1 MHFGTYQSYILF
13 ISTGRNLPGV
23 PHDSNKFERGAA
35 LFLRFFVLSLAAY
48 VVFHKVFP
56 FDRLD
61 MHLVEMTGADFLLLC
76 FRSVVGT
83 AAALYLAKRAFSQ
96 PALRERDR
104 IFCER
109 WAALGLGSIS
119 IIACSM
125 VIRSIEDEGI
135 IVRCVKLVA
144 RGVLWLLF

>member
-1 MHFGTYQSYILF
+1 
-13 ISTGRNLPGV
+13 
-23 PHDSNKFERGAA
+23 
-35 LFLRFFVLSLAAY
+35 
-48 VVFHKVFP
+48 
-56 FDRLD
+56 

-83 AAALYLAKRAFSQ
+83 AAALYLVKRAFAR
-96 PALRERDR
+96 PALREQDR

-109 WAALGLGSIS
+109 WAVLGLGIIS

-125 VIRSIEDEGI
+125 VIRFVEGERI
-135 IVRCVKLVA
+135 IVRLAKLVA